1 MGEVVQRYGAALS
14 RTHRAPSR
22 LSRWSSPAMGEVAR
36 GGRSG
41 FFLSHACYAT
51 PFRRERS
58 ERWLPALAALAAK
71 RARRDATAAVS
82 AEFHPLLTVLSRLAR
97 HDGVRG
103 RVPNSGEA
111 CRGEVFGRL
120 GGRRLGGGRPVD
132 MGRAGPG
139 AGRGRRG
146 RERGGRFVQQRGRRG

>member
-1 MGEVVQRYGAALS
+1 MADGAGLARGLHYGRGESKAARPALAMGEVVQRYGAALS

-58 ERWLPALAALAAK
+58 ERWLPALPPVAAK

-82 AEFHPLLTVLSRLAR
+82 AEFHPL
-97 HDGVRG
+97 
-103 RVPNSGEA
+103 
-111 CRGEVFGRL
+111 
-120 GGRRLGGGRPVD
+120 
-132 MGRAGPG
+132 
-139 AGRGRRG
+139 
-146 RERGGRFVQQRGRRG
+146 